1 MCIRDRTS
9 HCLCHLTRKRII
21 HRAQKAALR
30 KERPAHW
37 MALDGDAPLGQR
49 TLYWPGTR
57 HIACMAQS
65 KQGIHNSMLLE
76 CVSFDAE
83 NVTLRNL
90 EGEEEFVCTREFC
103 RKNLRSALAYTI
115 ASAQGRTIP
124 GTIGLYDLGHPRY
137 TIRHLYT
144 CLSRSRSWS
153 DLSCED

>member
-1 MCIRDRTS
+1 
-9 HCLCHLTRKRII
+9 
-21 HRAQKAALR
+21 
-30 KERPAHW
+30 
-37 MALDGDAPLGQR
+37 MALDDDAPRGQR

-65 KQGIHNSMLLE
+65 KQGLHDSMLLE

-103 RKNLRSALAYTI
+103 RKNLRSALANTI
-115 ASAQGRTIP
+115 ASAQGKTIL
-124 GTIGLYDLGHPRY
+124 GTTGLYDLSHPRY
-137 TIRHLYT
+137 TIRHRST